1 MGSPAASWRR
11 RKKRSREYSRAQ
23 QPEIASR
30 ARCQQSYPQ
39 VALLKR
45 VKGVGTLIAL
55 TFSGPLEGEQV
66 DVGRVAL
73 HGLTCG
79 PLMPTPAGQVKV
91 DRNVEMSVRLFLGQ
105 LY

>member
-1 MGSPAASWRR
+1 
-11 RKKRSREYSRAQ
+11 
-23 QPEIASR
+23 
-30 ARCQQSYPQ
+30 
-39 VALLKR
+39 
-45 VKGVGTLIAL
+45 VGTLIAL

-66 DVGRVAL
+66 HVGRVAL

-79 PLMPTPAGQVKV
+79 RLMPTPAGQVKV